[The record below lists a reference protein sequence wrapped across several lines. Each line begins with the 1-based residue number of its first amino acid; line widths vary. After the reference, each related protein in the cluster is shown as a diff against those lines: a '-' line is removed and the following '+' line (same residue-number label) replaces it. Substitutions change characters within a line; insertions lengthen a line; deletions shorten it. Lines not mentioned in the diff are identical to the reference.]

1 MMLMIAAVVP
11 FSWLAFVVESSLLAV
26 WFIALSCIA
35 GVAYMAPSVA
45 AIQRLVHATQRATAS
60 AVFLFFCAFFGAA
73 GPFVTGLIS
82 DALKPEMGNMSLGR
96 ALLLIVPAMQVLA
109 IVFYYLASRRFVR
122 EIVAA

>member
-1 MMLMIAAVVP
+1 MLMIAAVVP

-45 AIQRLVHATQRATAS
+45 AIQRLAHPAQRATAS

-109 IVFYYLASRRFVR
+109 IVFYYLASRRFLR
-122 EIVAA
+122 EIVAT